1 MAFPLPA
8 IGLNDL
14 VEQFFDQQKE
24 AARAW
29 LRTEMDGLVEN
40 MFGQL
45 KSQFT
50 DILGPKVTEL
60 QKIAGVKLQKPRP
73 KKRKGSQK
81 EDALARAT
89 GAPQHFPIITEIV
102 MPVVTIPDGAEEV
115 EVDKAAYME
124 QSSASIF
131 MADPAKSATTY
142 QQLVEQSVSK
152 KKRAT
157 PSRRASPR
165 KKKNTAVVQSTINT
179 LNRKDDDSDTVE
191 CIEIPSDTEAND
203 GTMQD
208 TQVTSNSAATNDGDP
223 IVHND
228 PIVPGHIEEIP
239 FEEQLNSV
247 PNEIPTEEEQSE
259 QQQEGELQQEGGEQ
273 IIEEEL
279 ISDFFKVLP
288 SMSDEKWM
296 AKRLQTMS
304 VNCPRVSC
312 TFLFSSE
319 SELEQHFNVRHN
331 GRQFL
336 CLENNCNQYYPDS

>member
-1 MAFPLPA
+1 MAIPLPA
-8 IGLNDL
+8 ICLNNL

-29 LRTEMDGLVEN
+29 LRSEMDGLVEN

-89 GAPQHFPIITEIV
+89 GSPKHFPIITEIV
-102 MPVVTIPDGAEEV
+102 MPVLTIPDGVEEV

-131 MADPAKSATTY
+131 MADPGQSSSTY

-152 KKRAT
+152 KKRAV
-157 PSRRASPR
+157 PSRRVSPR
-165 KKKNTAVVQSTINT
+165 KKKNTAVVHSTINT

-208 TQVTSNSAATNDGDP
+208 TEVTSNSAATKDGDDP
-223 IVHND
+223 IVH
-228 PIVPGHIEEIP
+228 GHIEEIP

-247 PNEIPTEEEQSE
+247 NIEIPTEEEQSE
-259 QQQEGELQQEGGEQ
+259 QQLEQQQEDGEQ
-273 IIEEEL
+273 RIEEEL

-288 SMSDEKWM
+288 SISDEKWM

-312 TFLFSSE
+312 TFLFSNE

-336 CLENNCNQYYPDS
+336 CLESNCNQYYPDS